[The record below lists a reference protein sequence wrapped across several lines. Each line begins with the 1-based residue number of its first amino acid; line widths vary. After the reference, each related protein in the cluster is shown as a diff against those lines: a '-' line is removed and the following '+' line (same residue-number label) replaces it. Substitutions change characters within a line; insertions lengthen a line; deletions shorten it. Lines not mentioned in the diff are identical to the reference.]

1 MSNIEDYNAK
11 LEAIMAVPNEKIKE
25 PSPPVSVA
33 LQEAEDLY
41 HWSMDDAK
49 ALKVVGITMAM
60 LKEVPVRAG
69 ACRESQSI
77 WNKDFR
83 SQAEAQ
89 KLWNIQAPLAFVFRT
104 DLLQTMRFGYRK
116 DDSLLGRVAAIT
128 AGDGNAD
135 MIQDLNDIAVLGR
148 ENPEPLTNIAF
159 DLTKLDL
166 AATRAHELA
175 DLRAR
180 ANGDKG
186 EQNESKIIRD
196 KAFAYMKELVDEI
209 REAGKYLFR
218 NDPLRYKGY
227 TSAFWRKKNSKKAK
241 ASNDSTATE

>member
-11 LEAIMAVPNEKIKE
+11 LEAIMAVPIDEIKE
-25 PSPPVSVA
+25 PSPPVPVA
-33 LQEAEDLY
+33 LQETEDLY
-41 HWSMDDAK
+41 YWSMDDAE

-69 ACRESQSI
+69 ACRESQSL

-89 KLWNIQAPLAFVFRT
+89 KLWNIQAPLAFDFHN

-159 DLTKLDL
+159 DLAKLDL
-166 AATRAHELA
+166 AATRADELA

-196 KAFAYMKELVDEI
+196 RAFAYMKELVDEI
-209 REAGKYLFR
+209 REAGKYVFR
-218 NDPLRYKGY
+218 NDKNRLKGY
-227 TSAFWRKKNSKKAK
+227 SSQYWRKVNRRKKED
-241 ASNDSTATE
+241 NE